1 MRAKAPIITTVV
13 VIVLIVFAALGGLGR
28 GSGVSPGLFL
38 RFSAATSGTPQQ
50 VSADHRWI
58 VAHPF
63 KVIDE
68 GNRAC
73 SWLVQ
78 QPVAPA
84 SDPTGKFS
92 TRRLGYRYVHQT
104 RAYRIADV
112 APVNRW
118 QITVEAWTHLCPLTS
133 APHIVARQGDD

>member
-1 MRAKAPIITTVV
+1 MRSKAPVITTVV
-13 VIVLIVFAALGGLGR
+13 VIAMIVYAALGGLGR
-28 GSGVSPGLFL
+28 GSRGNEGLFL
-38 RFSAATSGTPQQ
+38 RYSAATSGTPEQIH
-50 VSADHRWI
+50 ADHHWI
-58 VAHPF
+58 KTHPF

-84 SDPTGKFS
+84 TDPTGKFS
-92 TRRLGYRYVHQT
+92 IRTLGHRYVNQT
-104 RAYRIADV
+104 RDRRIADV

-133 APHIVARQGDD
+133 APHIVERQGDG